1 MRRLLVLVVLFLAL
15 HGCAAEGEAGEGSPA
30 AAAPG
35 EAEAEEAP
43 MEEKEK
49 RALYAAIE
57 SFVGKGWNGSG
68 LFPDPCGQTP
78 IQGVSCDLFNGLWY
92 PTVMSIGPVLDNS
105 LQCAPDAKFSP
116 QLFDL
121 RRLKS
126 LSFYACFPATNPT
139 PIPAN
144 SWDKLAGTL
153 ETLEFRTN
161 PGLTGAIPAA
171 LGRLASLQSLVV
183 VDNNLTG
190 AVPPELGALARL
202 RRLVLSGNG
211 LSGPVPATLGN
222 GLHNDQL
229 LIMDMS
235 KNYLTGSL
243 PPSLGGLKGL
253 LKMDLSNNLLEGSVP
268 PELAGLES
276 LTLLDLRNNSLT
288 GGLPEFVQGMAS
300 LQDLLLSNNPLG
312 GTLMRSNWERMA
324 SLATLDLSN
333 AGLVGTIPESMAAMS
348 RLRFLALDH
357 NRLSGAVPPKLAA
370 MPSISAMYLNGN
382 NLTGALQFSAAFYQ
396 RMGSRFASWDNPG
409 LCYSGAAGD
418 GAPSGVAV
426 CKDVQEPPTVG
437 VRDRVDGT
445 GRKPEASSSLQAS
458 SSSSAAMVT
467 GLWCLMLMQWMVMV
481 VF

>member
-1 MRRLLVLVVLFLAL
+1 
-15 HGCAAEGEAGEGSPA
+15 S
-30 AAAPG
+30 
-35 EAEAEEAP
+35 
-43 MEEKEK
+43 
-49 RALYAAIE
+49 
-57 SFVGKGWNGSG
+57 
-68 LFPDPCGQTP
+68 
-78 IQGVSCDLFNGLWY
+78 QGVSCDLFNGLWY

-139 PIPAN
+139 PIPATN
-144 SWDKLAGTL
+144 WEKLAGSL

-161 PGLTGAIPAA
+161 PGLTGAIPAS
-171 LGRLASLQSLVV
+171 LGRLAGLQSLVV

-190 AVPPELGALARL
+190 AVPPELGGLARL

-211 LSGPVPATLGN
+211 LSGPVPATLG
-222 GLHNDQL
+222 
-229 LIMDMS
+229 
-235 KNYLTGSL
+235 
-243 PPSLGGLKGL
+243 GLKGL
-253 LKMDLSNNLLEGSVP
+253 LKMDLSNNLLDGRVP

-312 GTLMRSNWERMA
+312 GSLTWSGWERMA

-333 AGLVGTIPESMAAMS
+333 AGLVGTIPESMAAMP

-370 MPSISAMYLNGN
+370 MPSIGAMYLNGN
-382 NLTGALQFSAAFYQ
+382 NLTGALQFSAEFYQ

-409 LCYSGAAGD
+409 LCYSSAAGD
-418 GAPSGVAV
+418 DAPAGVAV
-426 CKDVQEPPTVG
+426 CKDDVQEPPSGVG

-458 SSSSAAMVT
+458 SSSSSGRSAPMVT
-467 GLWCLMLMQWMVMV
+467 GLCCLVLTQWVVMV
-481 VF
+481 VL

>member
-1 MRRLLVLVVLFLAL
+1 MRRLLVLAVLFLAL
-15 HGCAAEGEAGEGSPA
+15 YGCAAEGEVDEGS

-35 EAEAEEAP
+35 EAEEAP

-92 PTVMSIGPVLDNS
+92 PTAISIGPVLDNS
-105 LQCAPDAKFSP
+105 LQCAADAKFTP

-139 PIPAN
+139 PIPASN
-144 SWDKLAGTL
+144 WDKLAGSL

-161 PGLTGAIPAA
+161 PGLTGAIPAS
-171 LGRLASLQSLVV
+171 LGRLAGLQSLVV

-190 AVPPELGALARL
+190 AVPPELGALTRL

-222 GLHNDQL
+222 GLHDELL

-253 LKMDLSNNLLEGSVP
+253 LKMDLSNNLLDGSVP

-276 LTLLDLRNNSLT
+276 LTLLDLRNNSIT

-312 GTLMRSNWERMA
+312 GSLLRSRWEKMA

-333 AGLVGTIPESMAAMS
+333 AGLVGTIPESMAAMP

-370 MPSISAMYLNGN
+370 MPSIGAMYLNGN
-382 NLTGALQFSAAFYQ
+382 NLTGALQFSTAFYQ

-409 LCYSGAAGD
+409 LCYSSAAGD
-418 GAPSGVAV
+418 DAPAGVAV
-426 CKDVQEPPTVG
+426 CKDVQEPPSVG

-467 GLWCLMLMQWMVMV
+467 GLWCLGLLQWMVV